1 MRDLYDSQRAM
12 RHMRRAAMQRGVV
25 AILDV
30 GSSKIACLVL
40 RFDGPERFRE
50 SDSVGSM
57 AGQSSFRVIGA
68 ATTRSR
74 GVRFGEV
81 DAMQETE
88 RAIRTAVQAAQKMAN
103 VRVDHVIAC
112 LSGARPRSYGL
123 DGAATVEGTVVT
135 DADIGRVLAA
145 CEVPD
150 FGADREVLHAQP
162 VNFALDHRSGLSD
175 PRGQIGN
182 ELTTDLHLLTVDA
195 TILQN
200 LLFCIKRCDLELA
213 GLASSA
219 YVSGISSLVEDEQE
233 LGSACIDMG
242 GGSTGISVFIRKH
255 MIYADAVRMGG
266 DHVTSDIS
274 MGLQVPMATAER
286 IKTFYGGVVATGM
299 DDREMIE
306 IGGDTGDWHHD
317 RRTVSRAELIGIMR
331 PRVEEILEEVRLR
344 LDAAGFEYLPSQQI
358 VLTGGA
364 SQSPGS
370 TRWRP
375 RSSASRCDSG
385 GPCGC
390 RACRRPRRGPRSRGR
405 WGFAS
410 LPRIRRTNGGIS
422 TCPRNGTRAGRSSGR
437 SSGSRTTG
445 NRGVPGS
452 GLRRRTESA
461 KV

>member
-1 MRDLYDSQRAM
+1 MRDLYESQRAM
-12 RHMRRAAMQRGVV
+12 RNMRRTAMQRGVI

-30 GSSKIACLVL
+30 GTSKIACLVL
-40 RFDGPERFRE
+40 RFDGPDAFAE

-112 LSGARPRSYGL
+112 FAGARPRSYGL
-123 DGAATVEGTVVT
+123 DGVV
-135 DADIGRVLAA
+135 DVQGQVVADHDIGRVLAA

-162 VNFALDHRSGLSD
+162 VNFSLDHRTGLSD

-182 ELTTDLHLLTVDA
+182 RLTADLHLLTVDA
-195 TILQN
+195 TVVKN

-219 YVSGISSLVEDEQE
+219 YVSGIASLVEDEQE

-242 GGSTGISVFIRKH
+242 GGATGLSIFIRKH
-255 MIYADAVRMGG
+255 MIYADNVRMGG

-286 IKTFYGGVVATGM
+286 IKTLHGGVVATGM

-358 VLTGGA
+358 VLTGGGSQIPGLDGLA
-364 SQSPGS
+364 SKILGQQVRLG
-370 TRWRP
+370 RP
-375 RSSASRCDSG
+375 LRVQGLPQAATGPSFSGAVGLSLFAANPQDEWWDFDVPTERHPARSFR
-385 GPCGC
+385 
-390 RACRRPRRGPRSRGR
+390 RAVK
-405 WGFAS
+405 WFKD
-410 LPRIRRTNGGIS
+410 NW
-422 TCPRNGTRAGRSSGR
+422 
-437 SSGSRTTG
+437 
-445 NRGVPGS
+445 
-452 GLRRRTESA
+452 
-461 KV
+461 